1 MKKLHLVLQNLSS
14 LLINK
19 ITADKGCTK
28 KSLLKQAN
36 WSEIKMYQGNKLC
49 SLIKTFSFLAGV
61 QEEKLKLLLENAQVK
76 KYKKGTVLLLEG
88 DYPSAFYLI
97 LNGWIKLS
105 KISFE
110 GEESVVQL
118 FSSGNTLIESS
129 MILNTP
135 SQVNIQTMSSTT
147 LISIPV
153 AALKKLAE
161 NCQFFALNILNLL
174 SKQLETLTSH
184 IGNIRLKA
192 AEERVGWFLLNLF
205 SNNYAPSNV
214 LQLPYNKGII
224 ASYLG
229 MKAETF
235 SRALNDLKKKG
246 FQIKSDVVIMPNI
259 KALCSFCD
267 VSIYPRCPRYNK
279 NECPL
284 LQ

>member
-1 MKKLHLVLQNLSS
+1 MEKLHLVLQNVRSRLVS
-14 LLINK
+14 K
-19 ITADKGCTK
+19 IKSDKAGAK
-28 KSLLKQAN
+28 ESLLKQAN
-36 WSEIKMYQGNKLC
+36 WSEIKMHQRNGLC
-49 SLIKTFSFLAGV
+49 SLIKNFPFLADV
-61 QEEKLKLLLENAQVK
+61 QEDKLKLLLENAKVK
-76 KYKKGTVLLLEG
+76 KYKKGSVLLLEG

-97 LNGWIKLS
+97 LNGWVKLS
-105 KISFE
+105 KISFN
-110 GEESVVQL
+110 GEESVIQL

-135 SQVNIQTMSSTT
+135 SQVNIQTMAYST

-153 AALKKLAE
+153 AVIKRLAE

-246 FQIKSDVVIMPNI
+246 FQIKNNAVIMPNT
-259 KALCSFCD
+259 KALCNFCD
-267 VSIYPRCPRYNK
+267 VRIYPSCPRYNK

>member
-1 MKKLHLVLQNLSS
+1 MVLQNLSS
-14 LLINK
+14 LLVNK
-19 ITADKGCTK
+19 IRADKAWAK

-36 WSEIKMYQGNKLC
+36 WSEIKMHQDNGLC
-49 SLIKTFSFLAGV
+49 NRIKDFSFLAGV
-61 QEEKLKLLLENAQVK
+61 QEDKLKLLLENAQVK

-105 KISFE
+105 KISFD

-147 LISIPV
+147 LISVPV
-153 AALKKLAE
+153 VALKKLAE

-174 SKQLETLTSH
+174 SKQLETLTFH

-205 SNNYAPSNV
+205 SNNYTPSNA

-246 FQIKSDVVIMPNI
+246 FQIKSNAVIMPNI
-259 KALCSFCD
+259 KALCNFCD

-279 NECPL
+279 KECPL

>member
-1 MKKLHLVLQNLSS
+1 MEKLHLVLQNVRSRLVS
-14 LLINK
+14 K
-19 ITADKGCTK
+19 IKSDKAGAK
-28 KSLLKQAN
+28 ESLLKQAN
-36 WSEIKMYQGNKLC
+36 WSEIKMHQRNGLC
-49 SLIKTFSFLAGV
+49 SLIKNFPFLADV
-61 QEEKLKLLLENAQVK
+61 QEDKLKLLLENAQVK
-76 KYKKGTVLLLEG
+76 KYKKGSVLLLEG

-97 LNGWIKLS
+97 LNGWVKLS
-105 KISFE
+105 KISFN
-110 GEESVVQL
+110 GEESVIQL

-135 SQVNIQTMSSTT
+135 SQVNIQTMAYST

-153 AALKKLAE
+153 AAIKRLAE

-246 FQIKSDVVIMPNI
+246 FQIKNNAVIMPNT
-259 KALCSFCD
+259 KALCNFCD
-267 VSIYPRCPRYNK
+267 FSIYPSCPRYNK
-279 NECPL
+279 N
-284 LQ
+284 

>member
-1 MKKLHLVLQNLSS
+1 
-14 LLINK
+14 
-19 ITADKGCTK
+19 
-28 KSLLKQAN
+28 
-36 WSEIKMYQGNKLC
+36 MYQGNKLC

-161 NCQFFALNILNLL
+161 NCQFFC
-174 SKQLETLTSH
+174 SKY
-184 IGNIRLKA
+184 IK
-192 AEERVGWFLLNLF
+192 F
-205 SNNYAPSNV
+205 
-214 LQLPYNKGII
+214 II
-224 ASYLG
+224 
-229 MKAETF
+229 
-235 SRALNDLKKKG
+235 
-246 FQIKSDVVIMPNI
+246 
-259 KALCSFCD
+259 
-267 VSIYPRCPRYNK
+267 
-279 NECPL
+279 
-284 LQ
+284 

>member
-1 MKKLHLVLQNLSS
+1 MEKLHLVLQNVRSRLVS
-14 LLINK
+14 K
-19 ITADKGCTK
+19 IKSDKAGAK
-28 KSLLKQAN
+28 ESLLKQAN
-36 WSEIKMYQGNKLC
+36 WSEIKMHQRNGLC
-49 SLIKTFSFLAGV
+49 SLIKNFPFLSDV
-61 QEEKLKLLLENAQVK
+61 QEDKLKLLLENAQVK
-76 KYKKGTVLLLEG
+76 KYKKGSVLLLEG

-97 LNGWIKLS
+97 LNGWVKLS
-105 KISFE
+105 KISFN
-110 GEESVVQL
+110 GEESVIQL

-135 SQVNIQTMSSTT
+135 SQVNIQTMAYST

-153 AALKKLAE
+153 AAIKRLAE

-246 FQIKSDVVIMPNI
+246 FQIKNNAVIMPNT
-259 KALCSFCD
+259 KALCNFCD

>member
-1 MKKLHLVLQNLSS
+1 MSS
-14 LLINK
+14 LLVNK
-19 ITADKGCTK
+19 IKADKVWAK

-36 WSEIKMYQGNKLC
+36 WSEIKTHQGNGLC
-49 SLIKTFSFLAGV
+49 SRIKDFSFLAGV
-61 QEEKLKLLLENAQVK
+61 QEDKLKLLLENARVK
-76 KYKKGTVLLLEG
+76 KYKKGEVLLLEG

-105 KISFE
+105 KISFN
-110 GEESVVQL
+110 GEESVIQL
-118 FSSGNTLIESS
+118 LNSGNTLIESS

-135 SQVNIQTMSSTT
+135 SQVNIQTMSPTT

-153 AALKKLAE
+153 VALKKLAE

-205 SNNYAPSNV
+205 SNNYALSSV

-246 FQIKSDVVIMPNI
+246 FQIKSNAVIMPNI
-259 KALCSFCD
+259 KALCNFCD

-279 NECPL
+279 KECPL

>member
-1 MKKLHLVLQNLSS
+1 MEKLHLVLQNVRSRLVS
-14 LLINK
+14 K
-19 ITADKGCTK
+19 IKSDKAGAK
-28 KSLLKQAN
+28 ESLLKQAN
-36 WSEIKMYQGNKLC
+36 WSEIKMHQRNDLC
-49 SLIKTFSFLAGV
+49 SLIKNFPFLADV
-61 QEEKLKLLLENAQVK
+61 QEDKLKLLLENARVK
-76 KYKKGTVLLLEG
+76 KYKKGSVLLLEG
-88 DYPSAFYLI
+88 DYPSTFYLI
-97 LNGWIKLS
+97 LNGWVKLS
-105 KISFE
+105 KISFN
-110 GEESVVQL
+110 GEESVIQL

-135 SQVNIQTMSSTT
+135 SQVNIQTMAYST

-153 AALKKLAE
+153 AAIKRLAE

-246 FQIKSDVVIMPNI
+246 FQIKNNAVIMPNT
-259 KALCSFCD
+259 KALCNFCD

>member
-1 MKKLHLVLQNLSS
+1 MSS
-14 LLINK
+14 LLVNK
-19 ITADKGCTK
+19 IKVDKAGAKT
-28 KSLLKQAN
+28 SLLKQAN
-36 WSEIKMYQGNKLC
+36 WSEIKRHQGNGLC
-49 SLIKTFSFLAGV
+49 SRIKDFSFLAGV
-61 QEEKLKLLLENAQVK
+61 QEDKLKLLLENACVK
-76 KYKKGTVLLLEG
+76 KYKKGEVLLLEG

-105 KISFE
+105 KISFN
-110 GEESVVQL
+110 GEESVIQL
-118 FSSGNTLIESS
+118 LNSGNTLIESS

-147 LISIPV
+147 LINIPV
-153 AALKKLAE
+153 AAIKKLAE
-161 NCQFFALNILNLL
+161 NCHFFALNILNLL
-174 SKQLETLTSH
+174 SKQLEILTSH

-205 SNNYAPSNV
+205 SNNYALSNV

-246 FQIKSDVVIMPNI
+246 FQIKSNAVIMPNI
-259 KALCSFCD
+259 KALCNFCD

-279 NECPL
+279 KECPL

>member
-1 MKKLHLVLQNLSS
+1 MEKLHLVLQNVRTRLVS
-14 LLINK
+14 K
-19 ITADKGCTK
+19 IKSDKAGAK
-28 KSLLKQAN
+28 ESLLKQAN
-36 WSEIKMYQGNKLC
+36 WSEIKMHQRNDLC
-49 SLIKTFSFLAGV
+49 SLIKNFPFLADV
-61 QEEKLKLLLENAQVK
+61 QEDKLKLLLENARVK
-76 KYKKGTVLLLEG
+76 KYKKGSVLLLEG
-88 DYPSAFYLI
+88 DYPSTFYLI
-97 LNGWIKLS
+97 LNGWVKLS
-105 KISFE
+105 KISFN
-110 GEESVVQL
+110 GEESVIQL

-135 SQVNIQTMSSTT
+135 SQVNIQTMAYST

-153 AALKKLAE
+153 AAIKRLAE

-246 FQIKSDVVIMPNI
+246 FQIKNNAVIMPNT
-259 KALCSFCD
+259 KALCNFCD